1 MNDAVLDSSAL
12 LALLLG
18 EPGADQVTDA
28 LPGALMSAANY
39 AETLTKLAERGLPLA
54 SARQAILELGVEI
67 IDLDADQ
74 AFTAADL
81 RLDTREAG
89 LSLGDRL
96 CLALASHRR
105 CKVLT
110 ADKAWLRL
118 KRPGL
123 PPICCIRTS
132 PI

>member
-18 EPGADQVTDA
+18 EPGAEQVINV
-28 LPGALMSAANY
+28 LPGAFMSAANY
-39 AETLTKLAERGLPLA
+39 AEALTKLAERGLPMQ

-74 AFTAADL
+74 AFTAAAL

-89 LSLGDRL
+89 LSLGDRI

-105 CKVLT
+105 CTVLT
-110 ADKAWLRL
+110 ADKAWTRA
-118 KRPGL
+118 RIPDL
-123 PPICCIRTS
+123 PPIQYIRTS
-132 PI
+132 PT